1 MKMANTKKVIK
12 SSYQNLHFMDNS
24 RKQLKPSSI
33 ISLFGK
39 IEFIENYD
47 YKKERNR
54 KK

>member
-1 MKMANTKKVIK
+1 MKMVNTKKVIK
-12 SSYQNLHFMDNS
+12 SSYQNLHFMNNS
-24 RKQLKPSSI
+24 KKQLKPSDI

-39 IEFIENYD
+39 IKFFKDYD